1 MTQNGR
7 VAAPPYVSFKTFLG
21 FLEWLENVVIP
32 NRLDRSFWGERL
44 SGASGTQLMTALR
57 FLDLV
62 DANNRPRPKLE
73 ELAKNAGRRRA
84 ILREHLP
91 KCYASA
97 LRDINLDRASLG
109 ELEERF
115 RTYSIDGETLRK
127 SLAFFINAYDY
138 SNITLSPHITK
149 KTRNTKKNNESKKR
163 AQLIKKRPLEEEL
176 PRENKA
182 QDRIQRYNI
191 HASIHGL
198 IEDLED
204 SGHRWTKE
212 ERERWMSTFIATV
225 EYAYPIK
232 ERQLDIKWP

>member
-1 MTQNGR
+1 MTQSGR
-7 VAAPPYVSFKTFLG
+7 IAAPPYVSFKTFLG

-32 NRLDRSFWGERL
+32 NRLDRSFWGERF
-44 SGASGTQLMTALR
+44 SGASGAQLMTALR

-73 ELAKNAGRRRA
+73 ELAKNSGRRSA

-97 LRDINLDRASLG
+97 LQDINLDRASLG

-115 RTYSIDGETLRK
+115 RTYSMNGETLRK
-127 SLAFFINAYDY
+127 ALAFFINAYEY
-138 SNITLSPHITK
+138 SNIKLSPHITK
-149 KTRNTKKNNESKKR
+149 NTRNTKKISESKKR
-163 AQLIKKRPLEEEL
+163 AQSIRKRLLEEDL
-176 PRENKA
+176 PQEKKN
-182 QDRIQRYNI
+182 QDRIQKYNL

-198 IEDLED
+198 IEDLEN

-212 ERERWMSTFIATV
+212 ERERWMSTFITTV
-225 EYAYPIK
+225 DYAYPVK
-232 ERQLDIKWP
+232 EIQLDIKWP